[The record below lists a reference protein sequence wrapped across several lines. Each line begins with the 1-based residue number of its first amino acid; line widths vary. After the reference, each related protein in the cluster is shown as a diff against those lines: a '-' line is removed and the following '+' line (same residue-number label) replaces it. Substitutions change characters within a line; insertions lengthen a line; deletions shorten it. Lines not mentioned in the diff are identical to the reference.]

1 MREESPRLLFK
12 DQELIIQIRI
22 TMNNKRTKRSSDKVI
37 IGAPCRIAAPPVHR
51 DICIVTNDSKDELE
65 KQKNK
70 KTKKSKS
77 K

>member
-1 MREESPRLLFK
+1 
-12 DQELIIQIRI
+12 
-22 TMNNKRTKRSSDKVI
+22 MNNKRTKRSSDKVI

>member
-1 MREESPRLLFK
+1 MK
-12 DQELIIQIRI
+12 
-22 TMNNKRTKRSSDKVI
+22 NKRTKKTSDKVI
-37 IGAPCRIAAPPVHR
+37 IGVPCRIAAPPVHR
-51 DICIVTNDSKDELE
+51 YICPVTDDSKDELE